1 MDLSERG
8 AATRLGDIC
17 PETLNTARRL
27 DARRARQEGDFVLK
41 LIRSLTRALAL
52 PAIAALWSSTA
63 LAADASLLN
72 SSAPE
77 RQQKLEAAAKAEG
90 ALTLYT
96 SIAAKDVQPLIEPF
110 EKRYGIKVTVW
121 RASGDTV
128 LNRII
133 TEQRGNRF
141 TVDAVHISAPELEA
155 LHREKLLQPIAS
167 PHFADLLEGTV
178 PAHKEW
184 VSTLLSVWVQAYNTN
199 QVKKTDLPK
208 NYQDLLDPKWKDKLG
223 YEAENVEWFTT
234 VANAL
239 GGEPGIQF
247 FRDLVAKNGLSVRK
261 GHSLLNNMVVSGEVP
276 VGLTLYNYMPA
287 QAKAQGAPIDWF
299 VLQPAVARANGI
311 GVLKNAQ
318 KPNAA
323 ALFADYMLSEAQ
335 KTLTSLDYVP
345 ASKKVESP
353 VQGVQIKIVDP
364 AEKLDNSQK
373 WEPLYQQIVLKRG
386 R

>member
-1 MDLSERG
+1 MKRAHIFRALV
-8 AATRLGDIC
+8 APVL
-17 PETLNTARRL
+17 TA
-27 DARRARQEGDFVLK
+27 FW
-41 LIRSLTRALAL
+41 SLT
-52 PAIAALWSSTA
+52 AA
-63 LAADASLLN
+63 AADSSLLN
-72 SSAPE
+72 ASSPD
-77 RQQKLEAAAKAEG
+77 RQEKLEAAAKAEG
-90 ALTLYT
+90 SLSLYT

-110 EKRYGIKVTVW
+110 EKHYGIKVNVW

-167 PHFADLLEGTV
+167 PHFTDLIEGAV
-178 PAHKEW
+178 PAHHEW

-199 QVKKTDLPK
+199 LVKKDELPK
-208 NYQDLLDPKWKDKLG
+208 TYQDLLDPKWKGKLG

-239 GGEPGIQF
+239 GGDSGIQY
-247 FRDLVAKNGLSVRK
+247 FRDLVGKNGLSVRK

-276 VGLTLYNYMPA
+276 LALTLYNYMPA

-299 VLQPAVARANGI
+299 VLPPAVARANGV
-311 GVLKNAQ
+311 GVVKNAQ

-345 ASKKVESP
+345 ASTKAESP

-373 WEPLYQQIVLKRG
+373 WEPLYQQIVIKRVG
-386 R
+386 K

>member
-1 MDLSERG
+1 L
-8 AATRLGDIC
+8 
-17 PETLNTARRL
+17 AR
-27 DARRARQEGDFVLK
+27 AFV
-41 LIRSLTRALAL
+41 I
-52 PAIAALWSSTA
+52 PAVAALWSSA
-63 LAADASLLN
+63 VVAADASLLN
-72 SSAPE
+72 SAAPD

-90 ALTLYT
+90 ALSLYT
-96 SIAAKDVQPLIEPF
+96 SIAAKDLQPLIEPF
-110 EKRYGIKVTVW
+110 EKRYGIKVNVW

-167 PHFADLLEGTV
+167 PHFSDLVEGAV
-178 PAHKEW
+178 PAHREW

-199 QVKKTDLPK
+199 LIKKDELPK
-208 NYQDLLDPKWKDKLG
+208 TYQDLLDPKWKGKLG

-234 VANAL
+234 VANVL
-239 GGEPGIQF
+239 GGDSGVQF
-247 FRDLVAKNGLSVRK
+247 FRDLVTKNGLSVRK

-276 VGLTLYNYMPA
+276 LGLTLYNYMPA
-287 QAKAQGAPIDWF
+287 QAKEKGAPIDWF

-311 GVLKNAQ
+311 GVLKNAP

-323 ALFADYMLSEAQ
+323 ALFADYMVSEAQ

-345 ASKKVESP
+345 ISKKVDSP
-353 VQGVQIKIVDP
+353 LDGVQIKIVDA

-373 WEPLYQQIVLKRG
+373 WDPLYQQIVLKRG

>member
-1 MDLSERG
+1 MDVMKIVKLLVR
-8 AATRLGDIC
+8 TVWI
-17 PETLNTARRL
+17 P
-27 DARRARQEGDFVLK
+27 VLAFAC
-41 LIRSLTRALAL
+41 S
-52 PAIAALWSSTA
+52 SST
-63 LAADASLLN
+63 LAQDPSALN
-72 SSAPE
+72 SGASD
-77 RQQKLEAAAKAEG
+77 RQQKVEAAARAEG
-90 ALTLYT
+90 SLSLYT
-96 SIAAKDVQPLIEPF
+96 SVAAKDVQPLIEPF

-133 TEQRGNRF
+133 TEQRGRRY

-167 PHFADLLEGTV
+167 PFFGDLIEGAV
-178 PAHKEW
+178 PPHKEW

-199 QVKKTDLPK
+199 VVKKDDLPK
-208 NYQDLLDPKWKDKLG
+208 TYQNLLDPKWKGKLG
-223 YEAENVEWFTT
+223 YEAENIEWFTT
-234 VANAL
+234 VVNVI
-239 GGEPGIQF
+239 GGEAGIEF
-247 FRDLVAKNGLSVRK
+247 FRDLVSKNGLSVRK

-276 VGLTLYNYMPA
+276 LALTVYNYMPA

-299 VLQPAVARANGI
+299 VLQPAVARANGA

-323 ALFADYMLSEAQ
+323 ALFIDYMLSDAQ

-345 ASKKVESP
+345 ASTKAESP
-353 VQGVQIKIVDP
+353 LQGVQIKIVDP

-373 WEPLYQQIVLKRG
+373 WEPLYQQIVIKRG
-386 R
+386 GVR

>member
-1 MDLSERG
+1 
-8 AATRLGDIC
+8 
-17 PETLNTARRL
+17 
-27 DARRARQEGDFVLK
+27 
-41 LIRSLTRALAL
+41 
-52 PAIAALWSSTA
+52 
-63 LAADASLLN
+63 
-72 SSAPE
+72 
-77 RQQKLEAAAKAEG
+77 
-90 ALTLYT
+90 
-96 SIAAKDVQPLIEPF
+96 
-110 EKRYGIKVTVW
+110 
-121 RASGDTV
+121 
-128 LNRII
+128 
-133 TEQRGNRF
+133 
-141 TVDAVHISAPELEA
+141 VHISAPELEA

-167 PHFADLLEGTV
+167 PHFADLIQGAV

-199 QVKKTDLPK
+199 LVKKADLPQTYK
-208 NYQDLLDPKWKDKLG
+208 DLLDPKWKDKLG

-239 GGEPGIQF
+239 GGDAGVQF

-311 GVLKNAQ
+311 GVVKNAP

-323 ALFADYMLSEAQ
+323 ALFTDYMLSEAQ
-335 KTLTSLDYVP
+335 KTLAELDYVP

-353 VQGVQIKIVDP
+353 LQGVQIKIVDP

>member
-1 MDLSERG
+1 
-8 AATRLGDIC
+8 
-17 PETLNTARRL
+17 
-27 DARRARQEGDFVLK
+27 VLK
-41 LIRSLTRALAL
+41 LAQTLTRALAVPTL
-52 PAIAALWSSTA
+52 AALWSSA
-63 LAADASLLN
+63 AIGADASLLN
-72 SSAPE
+72 ASAPD

-90 ALTLYT
+90 SLTLYT

-128 LNRII
+128 LNRIV

-167 PHFADLLEGTV
+167 PHFADLIQGAV

-199 QVKKTDLPK
+199 LVKKADLPQTYK
-208 NYQDLLDPKWKDKLG
+208 DLLDPKWKDKLG

-239 GGEPGIQF
+239 GGDAGVQF

-311 GVLKNAQ
+311 GVVKNAP

-323 ALFADYMLSEAQ
+323 ALFTDYMLSEAQ
-335 KTLTSLDYVP
+335 KTLAELDYVP

-353 VQGVQIKIVDP
+353 LQGVQIKIVDP